1 MRILIFIAGT
11 WEWYDNCWC
20 LLFIISF
27 LLPWGSMEFE
37 SRRESRVEKFFFFLL
52 SMLDLTKWN
61 HLGNVVSGAEKFN
74 LECGEQFLLFFQL
87 FKILIQLLCSLFF
100 FLRVQKRNRL
110 PHSLEIFHERF
121 IWKLCE
127 SHKSLI
133 SFLLFDSS
141 LLLLFAP
148 LSRRSD
154 NSFQLNTSSWLYD
167 LILLICSALFSQQ
180 LSHVPEASTKNT

>member
-1 MRILIFIAGT
+1 MITADAF
-11 WEWYDNCWC
+11 C
-20 LLFIISF
+20 LLFLFSSPEVQWS
-27 LLPWGSMEFE
+27 LSLVE
-37 SRRESRVEKFFFFLL
+37 RVELKSFSFFLL

-87 FKILIQLLCSLFF
+87 FKILIQLLCSLSVF

-167 LILLICSALFSQQ
+167 LILLICSALFFQQ